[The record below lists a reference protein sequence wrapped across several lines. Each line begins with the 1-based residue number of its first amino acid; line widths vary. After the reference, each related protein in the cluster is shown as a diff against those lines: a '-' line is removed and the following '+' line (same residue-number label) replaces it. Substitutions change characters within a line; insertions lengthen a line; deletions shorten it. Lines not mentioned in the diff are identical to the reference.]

1 MDRLRRLCS
10 ETFQELTADI
20 LPFSIYFVVDREQGG
35 FYGYVANDR
44 TVHKEAPKALIQ
56 HSRML
61 WTFAHV
67 ERILSAPEYTP
78 IALHA
83 REALMHWFWDAKHDG
98 FFWMVDHHGQP
109 LQTDKVT
116 YGQAFAIYALAE
128 CHLAHADVECLNR
141 AIALYR
147 LLETHCHDPECG
159 GYWEACHQNWTPAP
173 GQCVDEPRYRGKV

>member
-1 MDRLRRLCS
+1 MDEHSLHQKEFSLMDRLRRLCS

-83 REALMHWFWDAKHDG
+83 RGLDALVLDAKHDG
-98 FFWMVDHHGQP
+98 FFGWWTTRQLLQP
-109 LQTDKVT
+109 TRSLWSSLL
-116 YGQAFAIYALAE
+116 IYSLASVISPTLTSSVLSSD
-128 CHLAHADVECLNR
+128 CSLPLLNT
-141 AIALYR
+141 L
-147 LLETHCHDPECG
+147 P
-159 GYWEACHQNWTPAP
+159 
-173 GQCVDEPRYRGKV
+173 